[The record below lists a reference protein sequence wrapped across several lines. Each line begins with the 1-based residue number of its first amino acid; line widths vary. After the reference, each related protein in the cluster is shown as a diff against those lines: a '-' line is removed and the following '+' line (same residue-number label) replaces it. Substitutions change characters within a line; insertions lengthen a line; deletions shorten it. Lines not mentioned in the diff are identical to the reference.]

1 MNPYM
6 NTKFQARSHLFQI
19 NQLDNIIRF
28 IDQNQPESLKIM
40 VISMIKDLLKNID
53 FSKDDDFDY
62 INFCE
67 LEKKYTKM
75 IKKGAI

>member
-1 MNPYM
+1 MKANMVNNMNPYM

-40 VISMIKDLLKNID
+40 VISMIKDLLKEVDLSQEDID
-53 FSKDDDFDY
+53 MQLFQEHESKY
-62 INFCE
+62 G
-67 LEKKYTKM
+67 K
-75 IKKGAI
+75 

>member
-1 MNPYM
+1 MD
-6 NTKFQARSHLFQI
+6 TKFQARSHLFQI
-19 NQLDNIIRF
+19 NQLDDIIRF
-28 IDQNQPESLKIM
+28 IDQNQPESVKIM
-40 VISMIKDLLKNID
+40 AISMIKDLLKNIYFSKD
-53 FSKDDDFDY
+53 FSKDEDFDY

>member
-1 MNPYM
+1 M

>member
-6 NTKFQARSHLFQI
+6 NTKFQTRSHLFQI
-19 NQLDNIIRF
+19 NQLDDIIRF
-28 IDQNQPESLKIM
+28 IDQNQPESSKIM

-53 FSKDDDFDY
+53 FSKDHDFDY
-62 INFCE
+62 LNFCE